1 MLSRTVAA
9 EQQNG
14 MPFGIAEHLSSTIRQ
29 AGRYYS
35 KLAFPTVEPAMRP
48 IIRAAVLLCCLGTA
62 LAAPASWGQSPS
74 TSSGYPSRPIRFIAP
89 FPPGGSSDV
98 LCRLLGQKLSE
109 RLGQPVAVENRPGA
123 GANIGHEFAAK
134 QPPDGYTILISSSST
149 LATNPHLYK
158 RLGFDPINDFAPISM
173 VASAGQVLVVHPS
186 VPATS
191 VRELVALAKAK
202 PGQLN
207 FGSGGKGIQSHIS
220 GEMFK
225 SATGVDIVHVPYK
238 GTVQAVSDL
247 VAGQVQMVFADMV
260 PAMPHIRAGRLRPLA
275 VTTAERSPVLPDVP
289 TMIEAGVPGYRTGVW
304 WAVMAPRGTPPA
316 IVDRLNAELGRI
328 VALPDVREKY
338 ASLGVETEHGTP
350 QQVTEKI
357 RTDTLEVARVLKA
370 AGVEPE

>member
-1 MLSRTVAA
+1 MRATV
-9 EQQNG
+9 
-14 MPFGIAEHLSSTIRQ
+14 
-29 AGRYYS
+29 
-35 KLAFPTVEPAMRP
+35 
-48 IIRAAVLLCCLGTA
+48 RAAVLLCCLGTA
-62 LAAPASWGQSPS
+62 LAPLTSAGQGRAS
-74 TSSGYPSRPIRFIAP
+74 YPSRPIRFIAP

-98 LCRLLGQKLSE
+98 LCRLLGQKLAES
-109 RLGQPVAVENRPGA
+109 LGQPVAVENRPGA

-134 QPPDGYTILISSSST
+134 QPADGYTILISSSST

-158 RLGFDPINDFAPISM
+158 RLGFDPIADFAPVTL

-186 VPATS
+186 VPAKS
-191 VRELVALAKAK
+191 VSELIALARAR

-225 SATGVDIVHVPYK
+225 AATGVDIVHIPYK

-289 TMIEAGVPGYRTGVW
+289 TMIESGVPGYRAGVW
-304 WAVMAPRGTPPA
+304 WAVMAPRGTPGA
-316 IVDRLNAELGRI
+316 IVSRLNAELGRI
-328 VALPDVREKY
+328 VTLADVREKY
-338 ASLGVETEHGTP
+338 ASLGVETEHSTP
-350 QQVTEKI
+350 QQVTERIKAE
-357 RTDTLEVARVLKA
+357 TLESGRILKA